1 MLSDDPPLTSL
12 HSTDNQRARYSYIF
26 LMTLGG
32 ASWIWAAVVQ
42 TGYSSHK
49 QTFDWVDPG
58 FARGWVLYLLI
69 QLVFALGYK

>member
-1 MLSDDPPLTSL
+1 
-12 HSTDNQRARYSYIF
+12 
-26 LMTLGG
+26 MTLGG